1 MKTAEQE
8 ACDYAQEWQCAV
20 CYKQTYVNCK
30 DMGRG
35 CLAASARY
43 ADFLAGVK
51 WAERWIPV
59 EDELPENSMRVI
71 VCTQL
76 PNGARLITGGWYGRE
91 LGEMGWNVDIDNWP
105 GLEVVGWRPIEH
117 K

>member
-1 MKTAEQE
+1 MMKTAEQ
-8 ACDYAQEWQCAV
+8 
-20 CYKQTYVNCK
+20 
-30 DMGRG
+30 
-35 CLAASARY
+35 AAKRY
-43 ADFLAGVK
+43 ADTQCMDGTAYKAFLAGVK

-91 LGEMGWNVDIDNWP
+91 PGEMGWNVDIDNWP